1 MTSENTKELDSESDS
16 EESNDIDELYGVRD
30 CTLFLIDTSPEMFNT
45 NEEGIPHFVSCI
57 EDYIYILKQKLV
69 WNRQDWMG
77 LVLFGIEKL
86 DKNSEI
92 ENISTLQEL
101 SVIDI
106 KKLEEVE
113 KIRNSTWKDYE
124 SMSSSTSYPLL
135 DVLRC
140 AILKFSSVNIT
151 MSARRVILYTCHDV
165 PPLTNEHE
173 KHSIRIEVAKYSNLD
188 ILLYVVARGKQWNV
202 ELFYKDLEMLSRNIS
217 KEDYQRISYKDL
229 LQQVKRPSRHM
240 AKLPWRLGKNVIIN
254 VDISNLCVKSQ
265 NIKSIVMNSE
275 TNAPLVVNTYLRKK
289 EDSDSQKNE
298 EDEDE
303 IIMPLLQA
311 DVRKMK
317 KLGDKEIY
325 FTLDEVKSFE
335 NIYEMGIDL
344 LGVEP
349 LFCDPMYH
357 LHAPYFVSCNKNCS
371 EGEKLLFAALLNKC
385 DQRKLK
391 ITCRVTIRKNS
402 GSYLYNMIPMPDEGG
417 FYLYKMPYNEEVNDF
432 TEEMY
437 EYAYDDQDNKV
448 PINHEAV
455 ELFEKIIKKSTQ
467 IYDPEKYPNPALQV
481 KLQSIETL
489 ALNLDVRDPP
499 EDLTLPAEDLLQERI
514 GDLTKQINE
523 IFMKEKEEYQPPKK
537 KHKNSENSA
546 NTSFPNI
553 QDEDVLKLI
562 KENQLDSRNVSD
574 LRKWLRHAKLST
586 AGRKSDLIARLTS
599 HYT

>member
-1 MTSENTKELDSESDS
+1 MTSENAEELDSENDS
-16 EESNDIDELYGVRD
+16 EETDNIDELYGVRD
-30 CTLFLIDTSPEMFNT
+30 CTIFLIDTSPEMFNT
-45 NEEGIPHFVSCI
+45 NEEGIPYFVSCI

-69 WNRQDWMG
+69 WNRKDWMG
-77 LVLFGIEKL
+77 LVLFGTEQW
-86 DKNSEI
+86 DMNPEI
-92 ENISTLQEL
+92 RNILTLQKL

-106 KKLEEVE
+106 NKLKEAE
-113 KIRNSTWKDYE
+113 KIRDSKWKDYE
-124 SMSSSTSYPLL
+124 SMSSSTSYPLQ
-135 DVLRC
+135 DVLWH
-140 AILKFSSVNIT
+140 AALNFSSVNIT

-165 PPLTNEHE
+165 PPLTNEDE
-173 KHSIRIEVAKYSNLD
+173 KHNIRAKVATYSDLD
-188 ILLYVVARGKQWNV
+188 ILLYVVAQGKQWDV

-217 KEDYQRISYKDL
+217 KEDYQRTSYKDL

-240 AKLPWRLGKNVIIN
+240 AKLPWRLGKNVVIN
-254 VDISNLCVKSQ
+254 VDISNLCVASQ
-265 NIKSIVMNSE
+265 NIKSIVMSSE
-275 TNAPLVVNTYLRKK
+275 TNTPLVPNTYLRKK
-289 EDSDSQKNE
+289 EDSDVQKNE
-298 EDEDE
+298 EDEDK

-317 KLGDKEIY
+317 KLGGRELY

-335 NIYEMGIDL
+335 NIYKMGIDL

-357 LHAPYFVSCNKNCS
+357 IHAPYFISCNKNCS

-391 ITCRVTIRKNS
+391 ITCRVTMRENS
-402 GSYLYNMIPMPDEGG
+402 GSYLYYMIPMPNEGG

-437 EYAYDDQDNKV
+437 TYAYDDKDKKV

-489 ALNLDVRDPP
+489 ALDLDVRDPP

-523 IFMKEKEEYQPPKK
+523 LFIKEEEEYEPPKK
-537 KHKNSENSA
+537 KRRNPKNSTNI
-546 NTSFPNI
+546 SFLNI
-553 QDEDVLKLI
+553 QDEDVLELI
-562 KENQLDSRNVSD
+562 NNNELDRCNVSD
-574 LRKWLRHAKLST
+574 LRKLLSHAKLST
-586 AGRKSDLIARLTS
+586 TGRKSELIERLTS